1 MGAVSTAESMTD
13 GDGWPS
19 RRGSSPQIAFFR
31 FIAKAVINAAAG
43 GLPVGDF
50 IVDVLPEIGRDVWDA
65 WAGPRTEAERRAE
78 VEAVVLIPDS
88 EAPFLAAEVVAEVAA
103 DQPEAV
109 RQLVTGY
116 LTMVPA
122 AARASLRRQSD
133 PSGTTVPPDL
143 VPRSAD
149 ELIRLLPSRLPRFK
163 PGDRPPG
170 LDWELER
177 LLGVGG
183 FGEVWKA
190 RHLYQRSRPPVALKF
205 CLDPAAARLLRNEV
219 GCSTAS
225 WARACT
231 RASSACWT
239 RTWAPSRP
247 AWSTS
252 TSRGATWPA

>member
-1 MGAVSTAESMTD
+1 MHA
-13 GDGWPS
+13 P
-19 RRGSSPQIAFFR
+19 IAFFR
-31 FIAKAVINAAAG
+31 FIAKAVIDVAAG

-88 EAPFLAAEVVAEVAA
+88 EAPSLAAEVVAEVAA

-122 AARASLRRQSD
+122 AVRASLRRQSD
-133 PSGTTVPPDL
+133 PSGTTIPPDL

-149 ELIRLLPSRLPRFK
+149 ELIRLLPSRLPHFK

-177 LLGVGG
+177 FLGVGG

-190 RHLYQRSRPPVALKF
+190 RHVYRAGRRRPSSSATTRQPRGCSATRSSS
-205 CLDPAAARLLRNEV
+205 
-219 GCSTAS
+219 STAS

-231 RASSACWT
+231 RASSACST
-239 RTWAPSRP
+239 RTWAPSRT
-247 AWSTS
+247 A
-252 TSRGATWPA
+252 